1 MFYNSIS
8 NYFKLKNYF
17 LIIKLNLICFFV
29 YNDGTNRI
37 AGNVQ
42 NGTQHIKNPVEC
54 IKQR

>member
-42 NGTQHIKNPVEC
+42 NGTQHIKNPIQR
-54 IKQR
+54 IKQW